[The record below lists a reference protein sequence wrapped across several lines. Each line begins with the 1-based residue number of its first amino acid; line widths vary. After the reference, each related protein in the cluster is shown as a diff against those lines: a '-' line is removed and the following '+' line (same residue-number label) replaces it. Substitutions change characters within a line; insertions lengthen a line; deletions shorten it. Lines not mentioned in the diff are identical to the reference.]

1 VRRQLWL
8 HAGGDCGNGGGLS
21 NEHSGDYDGNE
32 DDGNGN
38 EDDSNGNEDEDDG
51 NEGDGCEARLCG
63 GDYKYTP
70 ARWAQQLWGC
80 VPIMGS
86 GDPVHRDRWRQ

>member
-1 VRRQLWL
+1 M
-8 HAGGDCGNGGGLS
+8 S

-32 DDGNGN
+32 DDGNGNEDDSNGN

>member
-1 VRRQLWL
+1 M
-8 HAGGDCGNGGGLS
+8 S
-21 NEHSGDYDGNE
+21 NEHSDDYDGNE
-32 DDGNGN
+32 DDDDGN
-38 EDDSNGNEDEDDG
+38 EDEDEDDGNENNDEDDG

-86 GDPVHRDRWRQ
+86 GDPAHRDRWRQ